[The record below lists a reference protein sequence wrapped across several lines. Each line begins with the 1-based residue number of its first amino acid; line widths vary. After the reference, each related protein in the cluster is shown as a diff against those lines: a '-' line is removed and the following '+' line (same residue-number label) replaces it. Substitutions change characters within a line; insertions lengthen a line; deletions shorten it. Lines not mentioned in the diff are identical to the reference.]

1 MDNLPLGAARDTRAP
16 FNELPEREV
25 SVTARAVLVKDT
37 SVWSSE
43 GHTCVEYEYDA
54 DTGRC
59 EPVASWESDEEEEDL
74 FRQQH
79 RSPIEIIMCCER
91 ICRQLM
97 EEGHATYASMSLSN
111 LIYDCQDWDEIEF
124 NV

>member
-1 MDNLPLGAARDTRAP
+1 MDNYPIGAARDPRAP
-16 FNELPEREV
+16 WNEPEEREV

-91 ICRQLM
+91 ANLPAADEGRARDLCKNVVGQLDM
-97 EEGHATYASMSLSN
+97 RLPGLG
-111 LIYDCQDWDEIEF
+111 
-124 NV
+124 